1 MKTNLF
7 VAAHKPGWPS
17 LPEGYTVIQAG
28 AALHDHLPQAGAWD
42 DAGENIS
49 QKNPNYCELTA
60 LWWVA
65 HHAEDDILGLAH
77 YRRLFDFAPCSNP
90 LLDHYRR
97 TANAPDLQAMLQTGG
112 VPDLLD
118 GCEIL
123 LPRAQY
129 FNEGLATQ
137 YRLAHRAEDF
147 DAMEEAFRANHPE
160 DMEVFHR
167 VMQGH
172 RQYGYNMLVAR
183 RDLFCVYADWLFTI
197 LDDVA
202 ERITVSTDS
211 YQARVFGFLSERL
224 MSVFVETQ
232 HLRVRELPVIFIEDH
247 PSATWRRKSIHTM
260 MADVGLI
267 SWHTDHANG

>member
-1 MKTNLF
+1 
-7 VAAHKPGWPS
+7 
-17 LPEGYTVIQAG
+17 
-28 AALHDHLPQAGAWD
+28 
-42 DAGENIS
+42 
-49 QKNPNYCELTA
+49 
-60 LWWVA
+60 
-65 HHAEDDILGLAH
+65 
-77 YRRLFDFAPCSNP
+77 
-90 LLDHYRR
+90 
-97 TANAPDLQAMLQTGG
+97 MLRTGG

-118 GCEIL
+118 GCDIL

-183 RDLFCVYADWLFTI
+183 RDLFYAYADWPFTI

-211 YQARVFGFLSERL
+211 YQARVFGFLSARL

-247 PSATWRRKSIHTM
+247 PNVTWRRKSIHTM

>member
-7 VAAHKPGWPS
+7 VAAHKLGWPS

-28 AALHDHLPQAGAWD
+28 AAIHDHLPQASAWD
-42 DAGENIS
+42 DVGENIS

-60 LWWVA
+60 LWWIA

-97 TANAPDLQAMLQTGG
+97 TADAPDLQAMLRIGG
-112 VPDLLD
+112 VPGLLD
-118 GCEIL
+118 DCDIL

-129 FNEGLATQ
+129 FNEGLAAQ
-137 YRLAHRAEDF
+137 YRLAHRSSDF
-147 DAMEEAFRANHPE
+147 DAMEDAFLVHHPKE
-160 DMEVFHR
+160 RDVFR
-167 VMQGH
+167 CVMQGH

-183 RDLFCVYADWLFTI
+183 REIFCAYVDWLFTI

-202 ERITVSTDS
+202 ERITVSTDP

-224 MSVFVETQ
+224 MAVFVATQ
-232 HLRVRELPVIFIEDH
+232 HLRVRELPLIFIEEH
-247 PSATWRRKSIHTM
+247 PSETWRRKSIHT
-260 MADVGLI
+260 LL
-267 SWHTDHANG
+267 ANIGIIPWNERIPRS